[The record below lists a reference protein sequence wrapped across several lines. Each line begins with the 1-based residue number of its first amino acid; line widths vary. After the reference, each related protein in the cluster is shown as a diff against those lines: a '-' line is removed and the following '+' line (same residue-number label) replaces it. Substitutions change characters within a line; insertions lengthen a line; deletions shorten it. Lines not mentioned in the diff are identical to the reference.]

1 MTSVVLDAS
10 AVLALVRDEPGAD
23 KVAPHVGRAAISAV
37 NLQEV
42 IKELLLS
49 GLVEA
54 TVRELLDELRLD
66 LRAHDVDAAYA
77 AAGLHA
83 HTRQYGRG
91 LGDRSCLALA
101 MQLGV
106 PALTGDREWK
116 KVKVKGLRIELIRS

>member
-49 GLVEA
+49 GLDEA
-54 TVRELLDELRLD
+54 TTRELLDELRLD
-66 LRAHDVDAAYA
+66 VRAHDVGTAYA
-77 AAGLHA
+77 AAGLHVQ
-83 HTRQYGRG
+83 TRQYGRG

-106 PALTGDREWK
+106 PALTADSEWK
-116 KVKVKGLRIELIRS
+116 KVRVKDLKVEHIR

>member
-49 GLVEA
+49 GLDEA
-54 TVRELLDELRLD
+54 NTRELLNELRLD
-66 LRAHDVDAAYA
+66 VRAHDVSAAFA

-83 HTRQYGRG
+83 QTKEFGRG

-101 MQLGV
+101 VQLGV
-106 PALTGDREWK
+106 PALTADRECK
-116 KVKVKGLRIELIRS
+116 KVKVRGLKVEHIR

>member
-1 MTSVVLDAS
+1 MTSAVLDAS

-23 KVAPHVGRAAISAV
+23 KVAPHLGRAAISAV

-49 GLVEA
+49 GLDAA
-54 TVRELLDELRLD
+54 TIRELLDELRLD
-66 LRAHDVDAAYA
+66 VRAHDVEAAYA

-83 HTRQYGRG
+83 QTREFGRG

-101 MQLGV
+101 VQLGV
-106 PALTGDREWK
+106 PALTADREWK
-116 KVKVKGLRIELIRS
+116 KVKVKGLKVEHIR

>member
-10 AVLALVRDEPGAD
+10 AVLALVRDEAGAD
-23 KVAPHVGRAAISAV
+23 KVSPHVGRAAISAV

-49 GLVEA
+49 GLDQP
-54 TVRELLDELRLD
+54 TIRELLDELRLD
-66 LRAHDVDAAYA
+66 VRSHDSEAAYA

-83 HTRQYGRG
+83 QTREFGRG

-101 MQLGV
+101 MQLSV
-106 PALTGDREWK
+106 PALTADREWK
-116 KVKVKGLRIELIRS
+116 KVKVKGLKVEHIR

>member
-23 KVAPHVGRAAISAV
+23 KVAPHIGRAAISAV

-49 GLVEA
+49 GLDEA
-54 TVRELLDELRLD
+54 TIREVLDELRLD
-66 LRAHDVDAAYA
+66 VRAHDTEAAYA

-83 HTRQYGRG
+83 QTRQYGRG

-101 MQLGV
+101 GQLGV
-106 PALTGDREWK
+106 PALTADREWK
-116 KVKVKGLRIELIRS
+116 KVKVKNLKLEHIR

>member
-23 KVAPHVGRAAISAV
+23 KVAAYVGRAAISAV

-42 IKELLLS
+42 INELLLS
-49 GLVEA
+49 GLDEA
-54 TVRELLDELRLD
+54 TTRELLYELRLD
-66 LRAHDVDAAYA
+66 VCAHDMDAAYA

-83 HTRQYGRG
+83 QTRQYGRG

-101 MQLGV
+101 VQLGV
-106 PALTGDREWK
+106 PALTADREWK
-116 KVKVKGLRIELIRS
+116 KVRVNNLKVEHIR

>member
-23 KVAPHVGRAAISAV
+23 KVAPHIGRAAISAV

-49 GLVEA
+49 GLDQA
-54 TVRELLDELRLD
+54 TARELLDELRLD
-66 LRAHDVDAAYA
+66 VRAHDVSAAYA
-77 AAGLHA
+77 AAALHPL
-83 HTRQYGRG
+83 TRQYGRG

-101 MQLGV
+101 LQLGV

-116 KVKVKGLRIELIRS
+116 KVKVKGLRVELIRS

>member
-1 MTSVVLDAS
+1 MTSVVFDAS

-23 KVAPHVGRAAISAV
+23 KVALHVGRAAISAV
-37 NLQEV
+37 NLQEI

-49 GLVEA
+49 GLDEA
-54 TVRELLDELRLD
+54 TTRELLDELRLD
-66 LRAHDVDAAYA
+66 VRAHDVGAAYA

-83 HTRQYGRG
+83 QIRQYGRG

-106 PALTGDREWK
+106 PALTADQEWK
-116 KVKVKGLRIELIRS
+116 KVRVKNLKLEHIR

>member
-23 KVAPHVGRAAISAV
+23 KVAAYVGRAAISAV

-42 IKELLLS
+42 INELLLS
-49 GLVEA
+49 GLDEA
-54 TVRELLDELRLD
+54 TTRELLHELRLD
-66 LRAHDVDAAYA
+66 VRAHDIDAAYA

-83 HTRQYGRG
+83 QTRQYGRG

-101 MQLGV
+101 VQLGV
-106 PALTGDREWK
+106 PALTANREWK
-116 KVKVKGLRIELIRS
+116 KVRVKSLKVEHIR